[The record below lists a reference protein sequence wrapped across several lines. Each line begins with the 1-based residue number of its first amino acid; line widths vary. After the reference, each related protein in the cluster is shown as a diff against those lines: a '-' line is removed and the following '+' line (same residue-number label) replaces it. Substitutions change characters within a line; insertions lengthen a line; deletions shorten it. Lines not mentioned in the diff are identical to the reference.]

1 MKEIIQEGKTR
12 EEALATALEKLGATE
27 EQVEVELITASRDGL
42 FGFLGSRG
50 VKLKVTLKE
59 EGNIAVAKP
68 TAVSDDEGNVVS
80 KANLRAPGEG
90 NPEDQVEQF
99 ISKVLEL
106 LEVECNI
113 SVHEGENDIF
123 VEIAGDDSGV
133 IIGKFGQT
141 LDSLQYLTNV
151 IMGKDFGNQK
161 KIVIDVS
168 GYRERREASV
178 RKLARSVARKVV
190 KQRKSETLSPM
201 SPQDRR
207 TVHLAL
213 SNFKDV
219 ETISEG
225 SGVNRKVII
234 NFKK

>member
-12 EEALATALEKLGATE
+12 EEALGAALKKLGVKE
-27 EQVEVELITASRDGL
+27 EDVNVEQVTASRDGL

-50 VKLKVTLKE
+50 VKIKVTLKDGVEPPAPVADDDADE
-59 EGNIAVAKP
+59 EDSAPRG
-68 TAVSDDEGNVVS
+68 
-80 KANLRAPGEG
+80 NLRVPSEEG

-113 SVHEGENDIF
+113 SVHEGENDIY

-141 LDSLQYLTNV
+141 LDSLQYLANV
-151 IMGKDFGNQK
+151 IMGKEFGNQK
-161 KIVIDVS
+161 KIVIDVA

-190 KQRKSETLSPM
+190 KQRKSESLSPM

-213 SNFKDV
+213 ANFKDV
-219 ETISEG
+219 ETVSEG
-225 SGVNRKVII
+225 SGVNRKVVI
-234 NFKK
+234 NYKK